1 MRPTD
6 GGWAASLR
14 RSLTAAGP
22 TPLVCCRDGTG
33 HARTCAGPTLAAMS
47 TPRHGSRP
55 FDITAGAAIKLGFF
69 AALGAA
75 VFSLALTVVAGAIG
89 LLLALLF
96 GTSLLGLL
104 DR

>member
-1 MRPTD
+1 MGVGPHPSGRGGRRRLD
-6 GGWAASLR
+6 GRRTEPNAS
-14 RSLTAAGP
+14 
-22 TPLVCCRDGTG
+22 GTG
-33 HARTCAGPTLAAMS
+33 VGRSRPPGTAPTVAAVS
-47 TPRHGSRP
+47 SPRNGSRP
-55 FDITAGAAIKLGFF
+55 FEISAGAAIKLGFF
-69 AALGAA
+69 AALGAT

>member
-1 MRPTD
+1 
-6 GGWAASLR
+6 
-14 RSLTAAGP
+14 
-22 TPLVCCRDGTG
+22 
-33 HARTCAGPTLAAMS
+33 MS

-69 AALGAA
+69 AALGAT

-96 GTSLLGLL
+96 GTSLVGLL